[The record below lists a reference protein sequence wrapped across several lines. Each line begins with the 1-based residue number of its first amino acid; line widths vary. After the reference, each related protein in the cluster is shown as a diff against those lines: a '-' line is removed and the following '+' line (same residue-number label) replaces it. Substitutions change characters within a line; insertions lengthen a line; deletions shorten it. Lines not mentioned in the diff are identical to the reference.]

1 MDESRLE
8 IPILIKLIAEAS
20 ERDVNRQMKDQEV
33 TATQARAL
41 GYLSYANQPIPEKKL
56 EKALHISQPSTAGL
70 VHRLQDRGLIATSP
84 CPDDGRSTLVALT
97 EKGSRKVSETR
108 EAVGRTQKLLE
119 RDFSEEEKE
128 AIRTYLSKMLR
139 TLQEEE
145 ARNAS
150 DK

>member
-97 EKGSRKVSETR
+97 EKGSGKYRKPVRRS
-108 EAVGRTQKLLE
+108 A
-119 RDFSEEEKE
+119 
-128 AIRTYLSKMLR
+128 AP
-139 TLQEEE
+139 
-145 ARNAS
+145 RNFWNEIS
-150 DK
+150 PKRRKKPFEPI